1 MSKKDFKGVASTYFT
16 ENTKFP
22 KQLSQAQ
29 VAPIPPKAPKAS
41 ITPIAPVAPKTTKRL
56 NLYIDES
63 LVADIKKIAG
73 LKSKSVNSLI
83 CEVLTEHVK
92 QNSEAIKIY
101 NNYQK
106 SNQK

>member
-16 ENTKFP
+16 ENTAFP

-29 VAPIPPKAPKAS
+29 
-41 ITPIAPVAPKTTKRL
+41 VAPKTTKRL
-56 NLYIDES
+56 NLYINES

-106 SNQK
+106 SNPK

>member
-16 ENTKFP
+16 ENTAFP

-29 VAPIPPKAPKAS
+29 VAPTTPKAS

-63 LVADIKKIAG
+63 LVANIKKIAG

>member
-16 ENTKFP
+16 ENTAFP

-29 VAPIPPKAPKAS
+29 VAPIPSKAS
-41 ITPIAPVAPKTTKRL
+41 ITPIVPVAPKTTKRL

>member
-16 ENTKFP
+16 ENTAFP
-22 KQLSQAQ
+22 KKLSQAQ
-29 VAPIPPKAPKAS
+29 VAPIPSKAS
-41 ITPIAPVAPKTTKRL
+41 ITPIAPVTPKTTKRL

-83 CEVLTEHVK
+83 CEVLTEYVK

>member
-16 ENTKFP
+16 ENTAFP

-29 VAPIPPKAPKAS
+29 VAPIPPKAS

-73 LKSKSVNSLI
+73 LTSKSVNSLI

>member
-16 ENTKFP
+16 ENTAFP

-29 VAPIPPKAPKAS
+29 VAPITPTAS
-41 ITPIAPVAPKTTKRL
+41 TTPITPIAPKTTKRL

>member
-1 MSKKDFKGVASTYFT
+1 VSKKDFKGVASTYFT
-16 ENTKFP
+16 ENTAFP

-29 VAPIPPKAPKAS
+29 VAPIPSKAS
-41 ITPIAPVAPKTTKRL
+41 ITPIAPIAPKTTKRL

-73 LKSKSVNSLI
+73 LTSKSVNSLI